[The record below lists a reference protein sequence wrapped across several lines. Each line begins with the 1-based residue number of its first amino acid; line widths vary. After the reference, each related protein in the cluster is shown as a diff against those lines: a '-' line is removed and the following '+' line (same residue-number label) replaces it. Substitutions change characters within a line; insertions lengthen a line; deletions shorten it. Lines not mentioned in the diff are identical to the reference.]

1 MALPASGPISASQVN
16 DELDRESMLEHS
28 LQTAQKGVYATINT
42 NNDPANRPDITTPY
56 AMSEWYSYDHDKS
69 GFTTSGLVSHLD
81 PTDVVNST
89 ITDQSGNSNTGTMTN
104 GTSVVTAGG
113 ITYFNLDGTNDY
125 INWTT
130 LDNDDSS
137 FTGGSG
143 TRTFSMGCWLYRDNG
158 STNHQ
163 EPMGWLGTDS
173 RKPMGMHVVGSSAHY
188 GRTNTMGLFLYGGN
202 KAEFWY
208 ANSSTHSTDTWEN
221 WCITISGTSPN
232 NVTPKIYKNG
242 VLQTISH
249 VLSQNASSWSQGS
262 NVWRYVGAGR
272 GFRHPT
278 SSSGTPYSAAYQWNG
293 RLGNMWWYSDVLT
306 ATEVLANYNAQKGSY
321 GL

>member
-1 MALPASGPISASQVN
+1 MTLPANGPISVSQISV
-16 DELDRESMLEHS
+16 ELDRPSTEKHS
-28 LQTAQKGVYATINT
+28 FHSAQTGVYGTINT
-42 NNDPANRPDITTPY
+42 NNDAANRPNGMFPHV
-56 AMSEWYSYDHDKS
+56 MSEWYSYDHDKV

-81 PTDVVNST
+81 PTDVVSST

-188 GRTNTMGLFLYGGN
+188 GKSNTVGVWLYGGS

-232 NVTPKIYKNG
+232 AVTPKIYKNG
-242 VLQTISH
+242 VLQTANH
-249 VLSQNASSWSQGS
+249 VVDQNTTSWSQGS

-272 GFRHPT
+272 AFRHP
-278 SSSGTPYSAAYQWNG
+278 SSSGGTPYSATYQWNG